1 MKHLRGFLHDKNLV
15 ICMICYIFKQKF
27 NINHKNKNNY
37 YFCIDMLIYQAYN
50 KNIQKDEEEWHYG
63 YF

>member
-1 MKHLRGFLHDKNLV
+1 MIKPSNLYDMLH
-15 ICMICYIFKQKF
+15 FKQKF
-27 NINHKNKNNY
+27 IINHKNKNYY
-37 YFCIDMLIYQAYN
+37 YFCIDILIYQAYN

>member
-1 MKHLRGFLHDKNLV
+1 
-15 ICMICYIFKQKF
+15 MICYIFRQIF
-27 NINHKNKNNY
+27 IINHKNKNNY
-37 YFCIDMLIYQAYN
+37 HFCIDMSMYQAYN

>member
-1 MKHLRGFLHDKNLV
+1 
-15 ICMICYIFKQKF
+15 MICYIFGQIF
-27 NINHKNKNNY
+27 IINHENKNCY
-37 YFCIDMLIYQAYN
+37 YFLIDMSMYQVYN

>member
-1 MKHLRGFLHDKNLV
+1 MKIRIVIIFL
-15 ICMICYIFKQKF
+15 
-27 NINHKNKNNY
+27 
-37 YFCIDMLIYQAYN
+37 IDMSMYQVYN